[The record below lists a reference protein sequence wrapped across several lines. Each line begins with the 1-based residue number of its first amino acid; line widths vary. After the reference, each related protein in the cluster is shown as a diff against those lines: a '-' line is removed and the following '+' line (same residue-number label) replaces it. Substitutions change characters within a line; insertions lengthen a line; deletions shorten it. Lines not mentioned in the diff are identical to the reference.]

1 MQRLFST
8 FPAGRPG
15 LGLLVLRLAVAV
27 TLVNQGRNW
36 LARLPDSGG
45 GDHINSLLA
54 AVGALKI
61 AAAILLLAGFA
72 TPLVGVIVALGELGI
87 AFWWMLSP
95 YGGAGFSEPCS
106 RRLSWQ
112 QLPGPW
118 CCLGLE
124 PFRLTHAF
132 SADASSSL
140 GRSKTASIRATPSP
154 HAVSIPRILKR

>member
-95 YGGAGFSEPCS
+95 YGGAGFSGTLLAPIFVATIAGA
-106 RRLSWQ
+106 LV
-112 QLPGPW
+112 LLGPG
-118 CCLGLE
+118 
-124 PFRLTHAF
+124 AF
-132 SADASSSL
+132 SVDARL
-140 GRSKTASIRATPSP
+140 FGRRELVIGPFENRFNSGHPEPTRRVNSKNP
-154 HAVSIPRILKR
+154 